1 MCLEPCIMLYYVSLI
16 CLVSLSHSNPVTVGV
31 NEGLMMNPFTNA
43 TSVSCG
49 SKVDTF
55 QAVIGARLRLN
66 CGLDGST
73 STVVSPTCVRGV
85 TEALHSC
92 SGLKR
97 LDMEQCLATA
107 VLRLDGEVCGL
118 PTFTAYGPIRTTL
131 CNTLF
136 HIEDTMK
143 SSVRTFCVADVC
155 DTFFHIEDTMKS
167 SVRTFCVADARHDLG
182 C

>member
-1 MCLEPCIMLYYVSLI
+1 
-16 CLVSLSHSNPVTVGV
+16 
-31 NEGLMMNPFTNA
+31 MMNPFTNA

-49 SKVDTF
+49 SMVDTF

-66 CGLDGST
+66 CGLDGT
-73 STVVSPTCVRGV
+73 TTTVVSPTCVRGV

-92 SGLKR
+92 SGLNR
-97 LDMEQCLATA
+97 LGMEQCLATA

-143 SSVRTFCVADVC
+143 SSVRTFCIADHAVGTSREGRGGC
-155 DTFFHIEDTMKS
+155 GFWLWTQCAATIAAATIGCCAFTG
-167 SVRTFCVADARHDLG
+167 CVATPACIAAALG
-182 C
+182 ATP

>member
-1 MCLEPCIMLYYVSLI
+1 MISICFLKVS
-16 CLVSLSHSNPVTVGV
+16 V
-31 NEGLMMNPFTNA
+31 
-43 TSVSCG
+43 SVSCG

-73 STVVSPTCVRGV
+73 TTVVSPTCVRGV

-92 SGLKR
+92 SGLNR

-107 VLRLDGEVCGL
+107 VLRLDGDVCGL
-118 PTFTAYGPIRTTL
+118 PNFTAYGPIRTTL

-136 HIEDTMK
+136 HIED
-143 SSVRTFCVADVC
+143 A
-155 DTFFHIEDTMKS
+155 MKS
-167 SVRTFCVADARHDLG
+167 SVRTFCVADARPDLG
-182 C
+182 CGIWRWTECIANILAVSISCGGNPRCIIANIPSSCEGCYCFGVCSKI